1 MSRPLLK
8 LSAVTRRF
16 PAGDKDVVVL
26 NNVNLSIH
34 AGEIVAI
41 VGASGSGKSTLMNIL
56 GCLDHPSEGT
66 YTVGGRDT
74 HMLDSDELAQLRR
87 EHFGFVFQRYHLL
100 PHVDAVANLEMP
112 AIYAGTPR
120 AERHA
125 RARELLARLGLA
137 DRAHHRP
144 GQLSGG
150 QQQRVSIARAL
161 MNGGHVI
168 LADEPTGALDTKSG
182 QDVIRILHELNALG
196 HTIVIV
202 THDKA
207 VARHAR
213 RIIEISD
220 GEIVADRPNR
230 HYAEALAEALA
241 EAGAGVGTAEALAEA
256 GDGTAE
262 AVAKTGVGTAEAR
275 GVAAGALSA
284 RDRHDT
290 PPPAAADSDPRADPA
305 PRTRRFAAGS
315 GRFAEACRMAWI
327 ALVSHR
333 LRTLLTMLGIIIGIT
348 SVVSIVAIGEG
359 AKRYMLDEIGSIGTN
374 TINIYPGTDWGD
386 SRADAIQTL
395 VPADVAALAEQPY
408 VDSAT
413 PETSRTLLL
422 RYRNVDVNALVSGVG
437 DRFFQARG
445 MRFALGV
452 AFDEDAVRRQVQVA
466 VIDQNT
472 RRKLFGATRN
482 PIGEVILVD
491 NVPCVV
497 IGVTADKKS
506 AFGSVKSLNV
516 WVPYTTASGRLF
528 GQRYLDSITVRV
540 RDGQPSAAAEKSL
553 ETLMKQRHGRKD
565 FFTYNMDSVVKTVEK
580 TGQSLTLLLSLIAVI
595 SLVVGGIGVMNIML
609 VSVTE
614 RTREIGIRMAV
625 GARQS
630 DILQQFLVE
639 AVLVCLLGGTIGIA
653 LSFGLGVLFSMFV
666 AQWKMVFSAG
676 AIVTAFVCSTLTG
689 VIFGFMPARNA
700 SRLDPI
706 DALARD

>member
-1 MSRPLLK
+1 MSQPLLK
-8 LSAVTRRF
+8 LAAVTRRF

-230 HYAEALAEALA
+230 HYAEALEEALEEAGVDSAEAS
-241 EAGAGVGTAEALAEA
+241 EAA
-256 GDGTAE
+256 
-262 AVAKTGVGTAEAR
+262 AR
-275 GVAAGALSA
+275 ASHARTSHA

-290 PPPAAADSDPRADPA
+290 LPPPATVDTDAHADTGT
-305 PRTRRFAAGS
+305 RTHRFAAGS

-528 GQRYLDSITVRV
+528 GQRHLDSITVRV

-553 ETLMKQRHGRKD
+553 EKLMTQRHGRKD

-653 LSFGLGVLFSMFV
+653 LSFGLGALFSMFV

>member
-1 MSRPLLK
+1 MSQPLLK
-8 LSAVTRRF
+8 LAAVTRRF

-26 NNVNLSIH
+26 SNVNLSIH

-161 MNGGHVI
+161 MNGGQVI

-207 VARHAR
+207 VARHAK

-230 HYAEALAEALA
+230 HYAEALAEAGVDDA
-241 EAGAGVGTAEALAEA
+241 EASALP
-256 GDGTAE
+256 
-262 AVAKTGVGTAEAR
+262 
-275 GVAAGALSA
+275 A
-284 RDRHDT
+284 RDHRDT
-290 PPPAAADSDPRADPA
+290 PPPPA
-305 PRTRRFAAGS
+305 PVDTDAHPEPGTRTRRFAAGS

-422 RYRNVDVNALVSGVG
+422 RYRNIDVNALVSGVG

-553 ETLMKQRHGRKD
+553 EKLMTQRHGRKD

-653 LSFGLGVLFSMFV
+653 LSFGLGALFSMFV

>member
-1 MSRPLLK
+1 MSQPLLK
-8 LSAVTRRF
+8 LAAVTRRF

-161 MNGGHVI
+161 MNGGQVI

-207 VARHAR
+207 VARHAK

-230 HYAEALAEALA
+230 HYAEALVEAGVDAAEALA
-241 EAGAGVGTAEALAEA
+241 EAGVDASEASDAVEA
-256 GDGTAE
+256 GAN
-262 AVAKTGVGTAEAR
+262 V
-275 GVAAGALSA
+275 LPA

-290 PPPAAADSDPRADPA
+290 PPPTSADADA
-305 PRTRRFAAGS
+305 NTETHADTGTRTRRFAAGS
-315 GRFAEACRMAWI
+315 GRFTEACRMAWI

-374 TINIYPGTDWGD
+374 TINLYPGTDWGD

-553 ETLMKQRHGRKD
+553 EKLMTQRHGRKD

-653 LSFGLGVLFSMFV
+653 LSFGLGALFSMFV
-666 AQWKMVFSAG
+666 AQWEMVFSAG

>member
-1 MSRPLLK
+1 MSQPLLK
-8 LSAVTRRF
+8 LAAVTRRF

-161 MNGGHVI
+161 MNGGQVI

-207 VARHAR
+207 VARHAK

-230 HYAEALAEALA
+230 HYAEALAEAGVDAA
-241 EAGAGVGTAEALAEA
+241 EAAEASES
-256 GDGTAE
+256 
-262 AVAKTGVGTAEAR
+262 
-275 GVAAGALSA
+275 AAGESPSL
-284 RDRHDT
+284 DRHDT
-290 PPPAAADSDPRADPA
+290 PTPPATVDTDPHADTGT
-305 PRTRRFAAGS
+305 RTRRFAAGS

-528 GQRYLDSITVRV
+528 GQRHLDSITVRV

-553 ETLMKQRHGRKD
+553 EKLMTQRHGRKD

-653 LSFGLGVLFSMFV
+653 LSFGLGALFSMFV

>member
-1 MSRPLLK
+1 MRQPLLK
-8 LSAVTRRF
+8 LAAVTRRF

-26 NNVNLSIH
+26 NNVNLSID

-125 RARELLARLGLA
+125 RARALLARLGLA

-161 MNGGHVI
+161 MNGGQVI

-230 HYAEALAEALA
+230 HYAEALAEVGIGAADVA
-241 EAGAGVGTAEALAEA
+241 ETPAETAAE
-256 GDGTAE
+256 TASSP
-262 AVAKTGVGTAEAR
+262 AP
-275 GVAAGALSA
+275 
-284 RDRHDT
+284 HDA
-290 PPPAAADSDPRADPA
+290 PPPADTDPGPRAP
-305 PRTRRFAAGS
+305 RFAAGT

-348 SVVSIVAIGEG
+348 SVVSIVAVGEG
-359 AKRYMLDEIGSIGTN
+359 AKRYMLEEIGSIGTN
-374 TINIYPGTDWGD
+374 TISLYPGADWGD
-386 SRADAIQTL
+386 SRADTIQTL
-395 VPADVAALAEQPY
+395 VPADVVALAEQPY

-422 RYRNVDVNALVSGVG
+422 RFRNVNVNALVSGVG
-437 DRFFQARG
+437 ERYFQARG

-452 AFDEDAVRRQVQVA
+452 AFDDDAVRRQAQVA

-482 PIGEVILVD
+482 PVGEVILVD

-553 ETLMKQRHGRKD
+553 EKLMIQRHGRKD

-653 LSFGLGVLFSMFV
+653 LSFGLGALFSMFV

>member
-1 MSRPLLK
+1 MTMRSQPLLK
-8 LSAVTRRF
+8 LAAVTRRF

-26 NNVNLSIH
+26 NNVNLSID
-34 AGEIVAI
+34 AGEIAAI

-125 RARELLARLGLA
+125 RARALLARLGLA

-161 MNGGHVI
+161 MNGGQVI

-220 GEIVADRPNR
+220 GEIIADRPNR

-241 EAGAGVGTAEALAEA
+241 EAPAEALAE
-256 GDGTAE
+256 
-262 AVAKTGVGTAEAR
+262 VGAD
-275 GVAAGALSA
+275 AAASTPSA
-284 RDRHDT
+284 
-290 PPPAAADSDPRADPA
+290 PAADDARPPVGADSVANADPA
-305 PRTRRFAAGS
+305 PPGRRFAAGT

-348 SVVSIVAIGEG
+348 SVVSIVAVGEG
-359 AKRYMLDEIGSIGTN
+359 AKRYMLEEIGSIGTN
-374 TINIYPGTDWGD
+374 TINVYPGTDWGD
-386 SRADAIQTL
+386 SRADTIQTL

-422 RYRNVDVNALVSGVG
+422 RYRNIDVNALVSGVG
-437 DRFFQARG
+437 DRYFQARG

-452 AFDEDAVRRQVQVA
+452 AFDDDAVRRQAQVA

-482 PIGEVILVD
+482 PVGEVILVD

-553 ETLMKQRHGRKD
+553 EKLMIQRHGRKD

-653 LSFGLGVLFSMFV
+653 LSFGLGALFSMFV
-666 AQWKMVFSAG
+666 TQWKMVFSAG
-676 AIVTAFVCSTLTG
+676 AIVTAFACSTLTG